1 MFTCTSITHHFTVAL
16 QSMSQAYKTGE
27 NEHISSKNL
36 KIRITHNETITLI
49 PFYIASLNI
58 FKIINIFEEI
68 IFESNIV
75 KLFPLVMM
83 MDIYIN
89 RLLYYI
95 FFFYKMLKILY
106 FTKR

>member
-1 MFTCTSITHHFTVAL
+1 MKKIKNKVFTCTSITHHFTVAL

-27 NEHISSKNL
+27 NNHISSKNL

-89 RLLYYI
+89 RRLYHI
-95 FFFYKMLKILY
+95 FFL
-106 FTKR
+106 